1 MRQNKTLKTQKR
13 SNRNTEKVMKSKKDM
28 REYLFL
34 SWLDNFAYERNNSC
48 YLQNNEEDIKASK
61 PVE

>member
-1 MRQNKTLKTQKR
+1 
-13 SNRNTEKVMKSKKDM
+13 MKSEKDM

-34 SWLDNFAYERNNSC
+34 SWLDNFAYERDNKC
-48 YLQNNEEDIKASK
+48 YLQNNEEDMKASK

>member
-1 MRQNKTLKTQKR
+1 MRQKKTLKTQKR
-13 SNRNTEKVMKSKKDM
+13 SNRDAEKVMKSEKDM

-34 SWLDNFAYERNNSC
+34 SWLDNFAYERNNNC

>member
-34 SWLDNFAYERNNSC
+34 SWLDNFAYERNNNC